1 MVVVYKIIIAIVSIS
16 IIVMTPCPSLPLEI
30 VVVIDN
36 HGIGGDVNVEI
47 AALRRVLCMDNPG
60 DVINVLLFAIGT
72 GGSVVLPE
80 PRVDTLE
87 VETVFALQ
95 VYLFTT

>member
-16 IIVMTPCPSLPLEI
+16 IIVMVSSLPLEI

-47 AALRRVLCMDNPG
+47 AALRRVLCVYNPG
-60 DVINVLLFAIGT
+60 DVINVLLFAVGT
-72 GGSVVLPE
+72 GCSVVLPE
-80 PRVDTLE
+80 PRVDTLK